1 MRTTKLKKLI
11 FLVENYIM
19 ASGSENKIGDF
30 DIDEVI
36 NWDDHT
42 YASKVR

>member
-1 MRTTKLKKLI
+1 
-11 FLVENYIM
+11 M
-19 ASGSENKIGDF
+19 AASSENKIGDF

-36 NWDDHT
+36 NWDDHN